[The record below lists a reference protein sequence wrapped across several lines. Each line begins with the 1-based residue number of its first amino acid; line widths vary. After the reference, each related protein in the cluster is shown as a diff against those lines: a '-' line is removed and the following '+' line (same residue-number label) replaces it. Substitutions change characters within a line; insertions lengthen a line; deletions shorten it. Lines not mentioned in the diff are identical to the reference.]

1 MVQSVKFF
9 HKLCSTVTTDRNM
22 VLKGNFNLPGIDWFY
37 YHAAYNAVSELFIH
51 FVNSYGLTQF
61 VNQPTHN
68 NNILNLVLCS
78 SSSLV
83 SDINVL
89 PPISTSDHDVILF
102 ISNVSTDMNMSHYE
116 MHYDSYNYVRADY
129 ISLNNYLLTV
139 DWNAQFQ

>member
-61 VNQPTHN
+61 VNA
-68 NNILNLVLCS
+68 ILDLVQCS
-78 SSSLV
+78 SCSFV
-83 SDINVL
+83 SDIIVL
-89 PPISTSDHDVILF
+89 PPINTSDHDVILF
-102 ISNVSTDMNMSHYE
+102 RPNVSSTDMNMSHNETHYAFYE
-116 MHYDSYNYVRADY
+116 HVHADY
-129 ISLNNYLLTV
+129 DCLNNYDVLRFV
-139 DWNAQFQ
+139 KY